1 MEIGLNGILLFRRKK
16 DVEKALETHG
26 QLFSPPPPPKA
37 KEAISLS
44 TGAYSYQVNGKTGS
58 RSCQEPAFLS
68 NWLPHTFSV
77 FVYLWLV
84 LTNET
89 GSLLG
94 LLTWEK

>member
-1 MEIGLNGILLFRRKK
+1 MEFCFFL
-16 DVEKALETHG
+16 VEKALETHG
-26 QLFSPPPPPKA
+26 QLFSFFPPKA

-44 TGAYSYQVNGKTGS
+44 NGNCLYQVSGKTGS
-58 RSCQEPAFLS
+58 RSFQEPASLC

-84 LTNET
+84 LTNKT

-94 LLTWEK
+94 LFTWEKGAVGF